1 MLKRHEVQVLLSAG
15 HTQKETARLAGV
27 SERNVRRIGE
37 EPPVVQVDDGAAR
50 RESGVGR
57 PSVVGDFRK
66 FISETLAG
74 EPALKAVELLHRAR
88 GRGYTGGK
96 TALYAAVASLRP
108 RKVPFEMRFE
118 GLPGEFSQHD
128 FGEVDVAFLDGSS
141 RRVHFFASRLK
152 YSRWVEV
159 STVPNERAETLV
171 RSAIDHFVAFGGI
184 PLLAVFDRPKT
195 IAIKWRHDGTV
206 TEWNATFA
214 QAMFELGLGV
224 ELCWPYSPE
233 QKGSVENLVGWVK
246 GSFFKQRRFVD
257 EEDLLVQLRVWHQDV
272 NVLRPSRATGVPP
285 ADRMNDDRARLRP
298 LRILPADFA
307 LRIPIS
313 VGPTADVVLDTNLY
327 TMPPDAA
334 GLPGTLFLY
343 RDRLRIVA
351 GRFEAEHERK
361 FGKHQRSILPEHRA
375 THLAAVSGQR
385 GKRYLKRQH
394 LFECGIAAVEFLSEI
409 VHRRPRLWSDDVDRL
424 HDLLQTFGPE
434 ALELAFRTALDNGT
448 CGAEYVAHYLQQP
461 FLELEMPDNITTD
474 VPYEEIAQ

>member
-1 MLKRHEVQVLLSAG
+1 
-15 HTQKETARLAGV
+15 
-27 SERNVRRIGE
+27 
-37 EPPVVQVDDGAAR
+37 
-50 RESGVGR
+50 
-57 PSVVGDFRK
+57 
-66 FISETLAG
+66 
-74 EPALKAVELLHRAR
+74 
-88 GRGYTGGK
+88 
-96 TALYAAVASLRP
+96 
-108 RKVPFEMRFE
+108 
-118 GLPGEFSQHD
+118 
-128 FGEVDVAFLDGSS
+128 
-141 RRVHFFASRLK
+141 
-152 YSRWVEV
+152 
-159 STVPNERAETLV
+159 
-171 RSAIDHFVAFGGI
+171 
-184 PLLAVFDRPKT
+184 
-195 IAIKWRHDGTV
+195 
-206 TEWNATFA
+206 
-214 QAMFELGLGV
+214 
-224 ELCWPYSPE
+224 
-233 QKGSVENLVGWVK
+233 
-246 GSFFKQRRFVD
+246 
-257 EEDLLVQLRVWHQDV
+257 
-272 NVLRPSRATGVPP
+272 
-285 ADRMNDDRARLRP
+285 MNDDRARLRP